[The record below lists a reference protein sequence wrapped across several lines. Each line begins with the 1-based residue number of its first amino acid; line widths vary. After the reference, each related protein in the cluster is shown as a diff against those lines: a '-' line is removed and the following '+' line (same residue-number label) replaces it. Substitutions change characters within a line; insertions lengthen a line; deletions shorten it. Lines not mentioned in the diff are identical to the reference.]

1 MDCKIGA
8 AGEKSGH
15 AGQRTAVPSGG
26 MADGRTGGQA
36 ASVRQRDGT
45 DRRGRRQARAA
56 GTFARIVSVRALMIE
71 FLT

>member
-26 MADGRTGGQA
+26 TADGRTGRIRPAESRNGP
-36 ASVRQRDGT
+36 T
-45 DRRGRRQARAA
+45 GRRQARAA